1 VFKCLHKI
9 KEVSVEMIIL
19 CVVLLNNKISEV
31 MEKAFLFMFESVC
44 GSFHILYSTGQV
56 KEDENQ

>member
-1 VFKCLHKI
+1 
-9 KEVSVEMIIL
+9 MIIL

-56 KEDENQ
+56 KEDENQWCT